1 MTNRLIVDDLVRDLS
16 EWMAHCHTD
25 DVVLEQLLQRLFY
38 TTRFIDVLSMYKRLA
53 GILMER
59 FPNTILPTTL
69 LQTAIEH
76 LHMKKNQM
84 HSVNSAE
91 GIRTGLTAIRTFMM
105 KLRELKESTI
115 AVERAT
121 MKATLYRF
129 HRPYSLYTCTPL
141 QDTSLHIYVHCAP
154 LLFLLVL
161 LCHCPLPA
169 HTPPAHRPTT
179 FNTASTVP
187 RPTAMTPTLQTHT
200 VKQ

>member
-1 MTNRLIVDDLVRDLS
+1 MANCLIVDDRVRDLS

-25 DVVLEQLLQRLFY
+25 DVVLELQLLQRLLY
-38 TTRFIDVLSMYKRLA
+38 TKRFIDVLGMYKRLA
-53 GILMER
+53 GILMKR

-84 HSVNSAE
+84 HSVNSAKV
-91 GIRTGLTAIRTFMM
+91 IRASLTTIRTFMM

-129 HRPYSLYTCTPL
+129 HRPYSLYTYTLLHVTP
-141 QDTSLHIYVHCAP
+141 LHIYVHCAS
-154 LLFLLVL
+154 LFLVVL

-169 HTPPAHRPTT
+169 HSPPANRPTT
-179 FNTASTVP
+179 LNP
-187 RPTAMTPTLQTHT
+187 RIHRTPPIGHQHYRPAPF
-200 VKQ
+200 KQ

>member
-1 MTNRLIVDDLVRDLS
+1 MANGLIVDALIRDLS
-16 EWMAHCHTD
+16 EWMEHCHTY
-25 DVVLEQLLQRLFY
+25 DVVPELQLLQRLFY

-59 FPNTILPTTL
+59 FPNTILPTIL

-84 HSVNSAE
+84 HPVNSAE
-91 GIRTGLTAIRTFMM
+91 AIRTGLTAIRTFMM

-141 QDTSLHIYVHCAP
+141 QDTSLHIYVPCAP

-161 LCHCPLPA
+161 LCHCPMPA

-179 FNTASTVP
+179 FNPPHPPYPVP
-187 RPTAMTPTLQTHT
+187 PL
-200 VKQ
+200 